1 MIPEKVSNLMPFLDV
16 NGVRIRYEWSGL
28 EAAPPLVF
36 SNSLGTDIAMWDSQ
50 TAALSR
56 DFRILRYDT
65 RGHGRSSVMPG
76 PYTINQLADDVV
88 GLLDE
93 LELERSDFCGLSIGG
108 LIAMSLA
115 LRVPQRLRK
124 VVLCN
129 TAAKIG
135 SHEIWNARIDAV
147 RKGGMAAVVPG
158 ILERWYT
165 AEFRSASPEAV
176 ESTRRTL
183 LSTSVEGYA
192 GCCAAL
198 RDVDLRNDIAGIH
211 LPVLIIA
218 GAHDPATTPADG
230 RFLAERIAG
239 SRYVELRAAHL
250 SNIEASGAF
259 TMELS
264 AFLKA

>member
-1 MIPEKVSNLMPFLDV
+1 MPFLDV

-28 EAAPPLVF
+28 EAAPVLVF

-50 TAALSR
+50 AAALSR

-93 LELERSDFCGLSIGG
+93 LELEHVDFCGLSIGG
-108 LIAMSLA
+108 LTGMSLA

-135 SHEIWNARIDAV
+135 SPEIWNARINAV
-147 RKGGMAAVVPG
+147 QKGGLAAVVPG

-183 LSTSVEGYA
+183 LSTPVEGYA

-198 RDVDLRNDIAGIH
+198 RDADLRNDIAGIH
-211 LPVLIIA
+211 LPVLIMA
-218 GAHDPATTPADG
+218 GAHDPAITPADG

-259 TMELS
+259 TMVLS

>member
-1 MIPEKVSNLMPFLDV
+1 MPFVELNDA
-16 NGVRIRYEWSGL
+16 RIYYELSGPS
-28 EAAPPLVF
+28 AAPVVVF
-36 SNSLGTDIAMWDSQ
+36 SNSLGTDLAMWDSQ
-50 TAALSR
+50 AATLSQV
-56 DFRILRYDT
+56 FRILRYDT
-65 RGHGRSSVMPG
+65 RGHGRSSVTLG
-76 PYTINQLADDVV
+76 PYTLHQLADDVV
-88 GLLDE
+88 GLIDK
-93 LELERSDFCGLSIGG
+93 LELERVHFCGLSIGG
-108 LIAMSLA
+108 MTGMALA
-115 LRVPQRLRK
+115 LRAAQRLRK

-135 SHEIWNARIDAV
+135 PPEIWNARIEAV
-147 RKGGMAAVVPG
+147 RKGGMQSVVPG

-165 AEFRSASPEAV
+165 AAFRSASPEAV

-183 LSTSVEGYA
+183 LSTPVEGYA

-198 RDVDLRNDIAGIH
+198 RDADLRNEVAGIQV
-211 LPVLIIA
+211 PVLIIA

-239 SRYVELRAAHL
+239 SRYAELQAAHL
-250 SNIEASGAF
+250 SNIEASDAF

>member
-1 MIPEKVSNLMPFLDV
+1 MPFLDV
-16 NGVRIRYEWSGL
+16 HDVRIRYEWSGP
-28 EAAPPLVF
+28 ETAPVLVF
-36 SNSLGTDIAMWDSQ
+36 SNSLGTDLAMWDSQ

-76 PYTINQLADDVV
+76 PHTMNHLADDVV

-93 LELERSDFCGLSIGG
+93 LELEHVHFCGLSIGG
-108 LIAMSLA
+108 LTGMSLA
-115 LRVPQRLRK
+115 LRAPQRLRR

-135 SHEIWNARIDAV
+135 SAEIWNARIDAV
-147 RKGGMAAVVPG
+147 HNGGMAAVVPG

-176 ESTRRTL
+176 ESTRRML
-183 LSTSVEGYA
+183 LNTPVEGYA

-198 RDVDLRNDIAGIH
+198 RDADLRNEIAGIR

-239 SRYVELRAAHL
+239 TRYVELRAAHL
-250 SNIEASGAF
+250 SNIEASDAF

>member
-1 MIPEKVSNLMPFLDV
+1 MPFLDV
-16 NGVRIRYEWSGL
+16 NDVRMRYEWSGP
-28 EAAPPLVF
+28 ETAPVLVF
-36 SNSLGTDIAMWDSQ
+36 SNSLGTDLAMWDSQ
-50 TAALSR
+50 AAALSR

-76 PYTINQLADDVV
+76 PYTISQLADDVV
-88 GLLDE
+88 GLVDE
-93 LELERSDFCGLSIGG
+93 LELEHVHFCGLSIGG
-108 LIAMSLA
+108 LTGISLA

-135 SHEIWNARIDAV
+135 SLEIWNARIDAV
-147 RKGGMAAVVPG
+147 HKGGMAAVVSG

-165 AEFRSASPEAV
+165 AEFCSASPEAV
-176 ESTRRTL
+176 ESTRRML
-183 LSTSVEGYA
+183 LNTPVEGYA
-192 GCCAAL
+192 SCCAAL
-198 RDVDLRNDIAGIH
+198 RDADLRNEIAGIR

-218 GAHDPATTPADG
+218 GAHDPATTPADC

-239 SRYVELRAAHL
+239 ARYVELQAAHL
-250 SNIEASGAF
+250 SNIEASNAF
-259 TMELS
+259 TMELL

>member
-1 MIPEKVSNLMPFLDV
+1 MPFLDV
-16 NGVRIRYEWSGL
+16 NDVRIRYEWSGS
-28 EAAPPLVF
+28 ETAPVLVF
-36 SNSLGTDIAMWDSQ
+36 SNSLGTDLAMWDAQ
-50 TAALSR
+50 AASLSR

-76 PYTINQLADDVV
+76 PHTMNQLADDVV
-88 GLLDE
+88 GLLDK
-93 LELERSDFCGLSIGG
+93 LELEHVHFCGLSIGG
-108 LIAMSLA
+108 LTGMSLA
-115 LRVPQRLRK
+115 LRAPQRLRR

-135 SHEIWNARIDAV
+135 SREIWNARIDAV
-147 RKGGMAAVVPG
+147 HKGGMAAVVPG

-176 ESTRRTL
+176 ESTRRML
-183 LSTSVEGYA
+183 LNTPVEGYT

-198 RDVDLRNDIAGIH
+198 RDADLRNEIAGIR

-239 SRYVELRAAHL
+239 TRYVELRAAHL
-250 SNIEASGAF
+250 SNIEASDAF
-259 TMELS
+259 TKELS

>member
-1 MIPEKVSNLMPFLDV
+1 MPFLDV
-16 NGVRIRYEWSGL
+16 NGVRIRYEWSGP
-28 EAAPPLVF
+28 ETAPVLFF
-36 SNSLGTDIAMWDSQ
+36 SNSLGTDLAMWDSQ
-50 TAALSR
+50 AAALSR
-56 DFRILRYDT
+56 DFRVLRYDT

-76 PYTINQLADDVV
+76 SYTISQLADDVV

-93 LELERSDFCGLSIGG
+93 LELEHVHFCGLSIGG
-108 LIAMSLA
+108 LTGMSLA

-135 SHEIWNARIDAV
+135 SPEIWNARIDAV
-147 RKGGMAAVVPG
+147 QKGGMAAVVPG

-165 AEFRSASPEAV
+165 AEFRSASPEVV
-176 ESTRRTL
+176 ESTRRML
-183 LSTSVEGYA
+183 LNTPVEGYA
-192 GCCAAL
+192 GCCTAL
-198 RDVDLRNDIAGIH
+198 RDADLRNEIAGIR
-211 LPVLIIA
+211 LSVLIIA

-239 SRYVELRAAHL
+239 TRYVELPAAHL
-250 SNIEASGAF
+250 SNIEASDAF

>member
-1 MIPEKVSNLMPFLDV
+1 MPLLELNDA
-16 NGVRIRYEWSGL
+16 RIYYELFGSS
-28 EAAPPLVF
+28 AAPVLVF
-36 SNSLGTDIAMWDSQ
+36 SNSLGTDLTMWDSQ
-50 TAALSR
+50 AAVLSR
-56 DFRILRYDT
+56 DFRVLRYDT
-65 RGHGRSSVMPG
+65 RGHGRSSITPG
-76 PYTINQLADDVV
+76 PYSMGQLADDLI
-88 GLLDE
+88 GLLDK
-93 LELERSDFCGLSIGG
+93 LELDRVHFCGLSIGG
-108 LIAMSLA
+108 MTGISLA
-115 LRVPQRLRK
+115 LRFPQRLVK
-124 VVLCN
+124 VILSN

-135 SHEIWNARIDAV
+135 SSEVWNARIDAV
-147 RKGGMAAVVPG
+147 RKGGMQSVVPG

-176 ESTRRTL
+176 ESTRRML
-183 LSTSVEGYA
+183 LNTPVEGYA

-198 RDVDLRNDIAGIH
+198 RDADLRNEIAGIH
-211 LPVLIIA
+211 LRVLIIA

-250 SNIEASGAF
+250 SNIEASEAF

>member
-1 MIPEKVSNLMPFLDV
+1 MPFLDV
-16 NGVRIRYEWSGL
+16 NGVCLRYEWSGP
-28 EAAPPLVF
+28 AVAPVLVF
-36 SNSLGTDIAMWDSQ
+36 SNSLGTDLAMWDFQ
-50 TAALSR
+50 AASLSR

-65 RGHGRSSVMPG
+65 RGHGGSYVPQG
-76 PYTINQLADDVV
+76 PYTLDQLANDLI
-88 GLLDE
+88 GLLDQ
-93 LELERSDFCGLSIGG
+93 LELERVYFCGLSIGG
-108 LIAMSLA
+108 MTGMALA
-115 LRVPQRLRK
+115 LRAAQRLHR

-135 SHEIWNARIDAV
+135 SPEIWNARIEAV
-147 RKGGMAAVVPG
+147 RMGGMPSVVPG

-165 AEFRSASPEAV
+165 AAFRSASPEAV

-183 LSTSVEGYA
+183 LSTPVEGYA

-198 RDVDLRNDIAGIH
+198 RDADLRNEIAGIH
-211 LPVLIIA
+211 LPVLIIT
-218 GAHDPATTPADG
+218 GTHDPATTPADG
-230 RFLAERIAG
+230 RFLAEKISW

-250 SNIEASGAF
+250 SNIEASDAF